1 LIVRY
6 LFATALAVVVVGSGQ
21 AAPVLRLTNSVV
33 GPVSVAAG
41 TTVAAPLLEAYN
53 LGDGS
58 LALSAQSSAAWVTAT
73 IGAPTA
79 CKTTQLA
86 SSCIPIQLQLNA
98 GSLTASATPYTAV
111 VTITAPNTVD
121 APQTITVTAA
131 VGGAVPSSVN
141 VYVAPGSSQDVPLTT
156 NSMMNG
162 QAKTTDGNPWLSLAL
177 QGTGS
182 FRFVLPYN
190 IHVAPRDG
198 QGPGT
203 YTGTITTSGSNFAGD
218 NKTIAVTMQVTTQP
232 IAQPSPSQ
240 LNLTLAQGAPPVT
253 WGVALLNAGQGS
265 LAVQSATSSAQGVT
279 ASVIAG
285 GAAVVFD
292 PGTLAPG
299 SYAGNLTIASNAV
312 NGPVTVP
319 VSFTVESKGAPS
331 VSFGGA
337 VDDATYSGDP
347 VSPGDIVALFG
358 GQFFFSAG
366 MVGSGS
372 PLGTMI
378 GTTQVLVNGTPAPL
392 FYASY
397 GQINLQV
404 PVEVAPGMAQVQVV
418 RDSQKS
424 NIVSLAVANRAPK
437 LLQIGVGI
445 YGAIVNGDGSIPMPA
460 GSFPGVNTHPAHIG
474 DTLTIYAIGLGPV
487 SAPVATGAAA
497 SAADALASTPLVFFG
512 DFVSFPSQ
520 PIYAG
525 LSPGSVG
532 LYQLNVTIPD
542 GVPPG
547 SNVDLKVMF
556 PDGTV
561 SNPVQIAVQ

>member
-1 LIVRY
+1 M
-6 LFATALAVVVVGSGQ
+6 
-21 AAPVLRLTNSVV
+21 LRLTNTVV
-33 GPVSVAAG
+33 GPVSIAAG
-41 TTVAAPLLEAYN
+41 TAVAAPLLEAYN
-53 LGDGS
+53 LGDGA
-58 LALSAQSSAAWVTAT
+58 LALSAQSSASWVTAT
-73 IGAPTA
+73 IGAPAA
-79 CKTTQLA
+79 CKTTTLA

-98 GSLTASATPYTAV
+98 GSLTASTTPYTAV

-121 APQTITVTAA
+121 APQTITVMAA
-131 VGGAVPSSVN
+131 VGGAVPSTVS
-141 VYVAPGSSQDVPLTT
+141 VYVAPGTAQDVPLTT

-162 QAKTTDGNPWLSLAL
+162 QAKTNDGAPWVSLAL

-203 YTGTITTSGSNFAGD
+203 YTGTITTSGSNFAAD
-218 NKTIAVTMQVTTQP
+218 NKVIAVTMQVTTQP
-232 IAQPSPSQ
+232 IAQASPST
-240 LNLTLAQGAPPVT
+240 LNMTLAQGAPPVT
-253 WGVALLNAGQGS
+253 LGVALLNAGQGS
-265 LAVQSATSSAQGVT
+265 LTVQSATSSAQGVT
-279 ASVIAG
+279 ASMIAG

-299 SYAGNLTIASNAV
+299 SYTGNLTIASNAV
-312 NGPVTVP
+312 NGPVAVP
-319 VSFTVESKGAPS
+319 VSFVVEAKGAPS
-331 VSFGGA
+331 VSFGGV
-337 VDDATYSGDP
+337 VDDAVFSSDA
-347 VSPGDIVALFG
+347 VAPGDIVALFG
-358 GQFFFSAG
+358 DQLLFSAG
-366 MVGSGS
+366 MLGSGT
-372 PLGTMI
+372 PLGTTI

-404 PVEVAPGMAQVQVV
+404 PVETPAGTAQIQIV
-418 RDSQKS
+418 RDGQKS
-424 NIVSLAVANRAPK
+424 NIVSLAVAGRAPK

-445 YGAIVNGDGSIPMPA
+445 YGAILNGDFSIPMPV

-474 DTLTIYAIGLGPV
+474 DTLTIYAIGLGPNTV
-487 SAPVATGAAA
+487 PVATGAAA
-497 SAADALASTPLVFFG
+497 SGADALVSTPLVFFG

-520 PIYAG
+520 PLYAG

-547 SNVDLKVMF
+547 PNVNLKVMF